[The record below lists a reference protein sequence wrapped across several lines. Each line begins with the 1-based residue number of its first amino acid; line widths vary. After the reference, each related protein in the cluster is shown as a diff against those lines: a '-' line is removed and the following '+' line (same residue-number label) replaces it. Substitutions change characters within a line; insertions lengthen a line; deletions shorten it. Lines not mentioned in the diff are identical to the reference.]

1 MSVGG
6 LTGEIFPINCKKS
19 TLKNL
24 RVREINSANAWLP
37 IFY

>member
-6 LTGEIFPINCKKS
+6 LTGEIFPIDSKKS

-24 RVREINSANAWLP
+24 RVREINSANASLP
-37 IFY
+37 VFY

>member
-6 LTGEIFPINCKKS
+6 LTGEIFPIAGKKS

-24 RVREINSANAWLP
+24 RVREVNSANASLP